1 MLAYITEKLLNNLSL
16 KYLLLVYEIIA
27 EKHGCRERLYIILT
41 FFFFHTEVND
51 LSWRPQLSSEE
62 HVSSRSQTVGFGR
75 VVWEEKR
82 GRGILWDGGMLAS
95 ESDTVY

>member
-41 FFFFHTEVND
+41 FFFHTEVND

-82 GRGILWDGGMLAS
+82 GERDIMGWGNVGK
-95 ESDTVY
+95 